1 MKQRL
6 QDIAAQFRQE
16 HDARPKIPG
25 FNVQEEL
32 RKQIARDSL
41 ASKIKFNRRFPGT
54 YDIEACRAELERI
67 YGPLD

>member
-1 MKQRL
+1 MDMKQRL

-41 ASKIKFNRRFPGT
+41 ASKTAQSEVPGN
-54 YDIEACRAELERI
+54 L
-67 YGPLD
+67 